1 MSTNASADR
10 ARRAALD
17 EVDRKER
24 ATWGF
29 MIAAAIVEGLGLVL
43 FLVLMDFS
51 NRLHWLILIA
61 ACLVY
66 GTVVLSM
73 GALRADL
80 QAGLQRIVRAVEEI
94 GERPAKP

>member
-1 MSTNASADR
+1 MSTNDSADR

-17 EVDRKER
+17 EVDRKGR

-29 MIAAAIVEGLGLVL
+29 MIAAAVVEGLGLVL

-94 GERPAKP
+94 GERPAEP